1 MQRAQ
6 RHAADATATAAGQMG
21 VGKNAVC
28 RRICIARAATMHLP
42 QGGCPIIIIE
52 EMDLGIIRR
61 LDESNRGL
69 GFFNSQ
75 AKCTTSKNMPSLR
88 LPWLRTTH
96 DTCVSCNHITLEV
109 GASVRITYVR
119 FLDSQAQCP

>member
-1 MQRAQ
+1 
-6 RHAADATATAAGQMG
+6 
-21 VGKNAVC
+21 
-28 RRICIARAATMHLP
+28 MHLP
-42 QGGCPIIIIE
+42 EGGCLIIID

-61 LDESNRGL
+61 LNESNRGL

-96 DTCVSCNHITLEV
+96 NACVLQLGMYLGTL
-109 GASVRITYVR
+109 
-119 FLDSQAQCP
+119 PWK